1 MMDDMT
7 IAQQN
12 EAVPTE
18 QMKKM
23 RVIED
28 HDETAAG
35 ITAGMVHR
43 GFEMMQRN
51 DQSLSRPDVYV
62 GRLRLKA
69 DMPNEATP
77 LRDVR
82 EAGFILRAAS

>member
-1 MMDDMT
+1 MDDMT
-7 IAQQN
+7 ITQQN
-12 EAVPTE
+12 GAVPAE

-28 HDETAAG
+28 DDETAAG

-43 GFEMMQRN
+43 GFETMQRN
-51 DQSLSRPDVYV
+51 DQSLTRPDVCV

-77 LRDVR
+77 LHDVR